1 MLSQNGKRSLLLAE
15 LSDYGKYNLLP
26 GEANI
31 IFEGI
36 NVGKLISI
44 QTKQDTF

>member
-1 MLSQNGKRSLLLAE
+1 MLFQNGKKPFISVE

-31 IFEGI
+31 IFKG
-36 NVGKLISI
+36 
-44 QTKQDTF
+44 